1 MSMEETELT
10 LHFPCERPLKE
21 SEKDELTSEL
31 MSAFNS
37 VGVYDVKVKESH
49 YLTELAAP
57 GISEWVLRII
67 AAASHIINI
76 AKAVRNFL
84 KRRKN
89 IKEIYLETESFRMVV
104 KGEMSD
110 EEIIRI
116 IREARR

>member
-1 MSMEETELT
+1 MNLEETEFI
-10 LHFPCERPLKE
+10 LHFPYERALKK
-21 SEKDELTSEL
+21 SEKDELINEL